1 MEQGVER
8 SERSWEEAKEARRR
22 GGERREGDLVDEG
35 EGAKI
40 LSSKTTVLRSVP
52 FRSSVPF
59 LRNCCTLLALPIS
72 PKKMDG
78 F

>member
-40 LSSKTTVLRSVP
+40 
-52 FRSSVPF
+52 FD
-59 LRNCCTLLALPIS
+59 
-72 PKKMDG
+72 KKIEHIE
-78 F
+78 

>member
-1 MEQGVER
+1 MGFGTRQSRDDNSRAGWWGVEQGVER

-40 LSSKTTVLRSVP
+40 
-52 FRSSVPF
+52 FD
-59 LRNCCTLLALPIS
+59 
-72 PKKMDG
+72 KKIEHIE
-78 F
+78 

>member
-52 FRSSVPF
+52 FLRSSGIVAHS
-59 LRNCCTLLALPIS
+59 LLCLYLLI
-72 PKKMDG
+72 
-78 F
+78 

>member
-40 LSSKTTVLRSVP
+40 LSSKTTVLCSVP
-52 FRSSVPF
+52 PI
-59 LRNCCTLLALPIS
+59 LLHHSGSAYI
-72 PKKMDG
+72 